1 MLWHSTHRYY
11 HMIEVEKK
19 FLLQPTDIEK
29 LTAGAE
35 FLKTITFTDVY
46 YDSTD
51 YALTRKD
58 TWLRRR
64 DARWELKI
72 SLSDA
77 ATRAADQ
84 YRELETEEEIADYLW
99 LSRSGTF
106 PEQLKA
112 AGYEPFAKI
121 TTTRK
126 KYRSGE
132 FIIDIDS
139 VDYGYQLAE
148 IELMVAS
155 ETEMNSAAQKIL
167 AFAKRF
173 GIVPTK
179 VRGKVLEYL
188 YRYNKEHYQALAKAW
203 VAFPN

>member
-1 MLWHSTHRYY
+1 
-11 HMIEVEKK
+11 MIEVEKK
-19 FLLQPTDIEK
+19 FLLQPADIER

-46 YDSTD
+46 YDTAD

-72 SLSDA
+72 PLSDA

-84 YRELETEEEIADYLW
+84 YRELETEEEIGDYLW
-99 LSRSGTF
+99 LSLSGSF
-106 PEQLKA
+106 PEQLKN

-121 TTTRK
+121 ITTRR
-126 KYRSGE
+126 KYRNGE
-132 FIIDIDS
+132 FMIDIDS
-139 VDYGYQLAE
+139 VDYGYDIAE
-148 IELMVAS
+148 IELMVNAES
-155 ETEMNSAAQKIL
+155 EMETAAQKIL
-167 AFAKRF
+167 AFAKSF
-173 GIVPTK
+173 DIVPAK

-188 YRYNKEHYQALAKAW
+188 RRNNTIHFDVLVKAG
-203 VAFPN
+203 VTFSA